1 MKINYSYSA
10 EQPALMQSI
19 GTATSPKYQINFD
32 TEELSTED
40 IDGNTVTSY
49 RSLYVHVKSIS
60 YADVIS
66 AIIQIRYSDSEI
78 TAIVMNNMQANDIN
92 SEISQEKR
100 KEYISEYAELQLWR
114 KHAKEIASSLS
125 TK

>member
-1 MKINYSYSA
+1 
-10 EQPALMQSI
+10 MQSI

-32 TEELSTED
+32 TEELSSENT
-40 IDGNTVTSY
+40 DGQQVTSY
-49 RSLYVHVKSIS
+49 RSLYVQVKSIS

-66 AIIQIRYSDSEI
+66 AIIQSRYSDSEI
-78 TAIVMNNMQANDIN
+78 TSIVMNNMQANDIN

-100 KEYISEYAELQLWR
+100 KEYISEYTELQSWR

-125 TK
+125 I

>member
-10 EQPALMQSI
+10 NQPSLMQSI

-32 TEELSTED
+32 TEELSSED
-40 IDGNTVTSY
+40 IDGKTVISY
-49 RSLYVHVKSIS
+49 RSLYVQVKSIS

-66 AIIQIRYSDSEI
+66 AIIQSRYSDSEI
-78 TAIVMNNMQANDIN
+78 TSIVMNNMQANDIN

-100 KEYISEYAELQLWR
+100 KEYISEYTELQSWR
-114 KHAKEIASSLS
+114 KHAKVIASSLS
-125 TK
+125 I

>member
-1 MKINYSYSA
+1 MKINYSHSA
-10 EQPALMQSI
+10 NQPSLMQSI

-32 TEELSTED
+32 TEELSSED
-40 IDGNTVTSY
+40 TDGQPVTSY
-49 RSLYVHVKSIS
+49 RSLYVQVKSIS

-66 AIIQIRYSDSEI
+66 AIIQSRYSDSEI
-78 TAIVMNNMQANDIN
+78 TSIVMNNMQANDIN

-100 KEYISEYAELQLWR
+100 KEYISEYTELQSWR

-125 TK
+125 I

>member
-10 EQPALMQSI
+10 EQPSLTQSI

-32 TEELSTED
+32 TEELSSEDTEGQPV
-40 IDGNTVTSY
+40 INY
-49 RSLYVHVKSIS
+49 RSLYVQVKSIS
-60 YADVIS
+60 YSNVIS
-66 AIIQIRYSDSEI
+66 AIIQSRYSDSEI

-100 KEYISEYAELQLWR
+100 KEYISEYTELQSWR

-125 TK
+125 I

>member
-10 EQPALMQSI
+10 EQPSLKQSI

-32 TEELSTED
+32 TEELSSEDTE
-40 IDGNTVTSY
+40 GQPVTSY
-49 RSLYVHVKSIS
+49 RSLYVQVKSIS

-66 AIIQIRYSDSEI
+66 AIIQSRYSDSEI

-100 KEYISEYAELQLWR
+100 KEYISEYTELQSWR

-125 TK
+125 I

>member
-10 EQPALMQSI
+10 EQPSLKQSI

-32 TEELSTED
+32 IETLQTED
-40 IDGNTVTSY
+40 TEGKPVTNY
-49 RSLYVHVKSIS
+49 RSLYVQVTALNYSDLV
-60 YADVIS
+60 A
-66 AIIQIRYSDSEI
+66 AIIQSRYSDSEI

-100 KEYISEYAELQLWR
+100 KEHISEYAELQSWR

-125 TK
+125 I

>member
-10 EQPALMQSI
+10 EQPSLMQSI

-32 TEELSTED
+32 TEELSSED
-40 IDGNTVTSY
+40 VEGQPVTSY
-49 RSLYVHVKSIS
+49 RSLYVQVKSIS

-66 AIIQIRYSDSEI
+66 AIIQSRYSDSEI

-100 KEYISEYAELQLWR
+100 KEYISEYTELQSWR

>member
-10 EQPALMQSI
+10 EQPSLMQSI

-32 TEELSTED
+32 TEELSSED
-40 IDGNTVTSY
+40 TDGQPVTNY
-49 RSLYVHVKSIS
+49 RSLYVQVKSIS
-60 YADVIS
+60 YADIIS
-66 AIIQIRYSDSEI
+66 AIIQSRYSDSEI
-78 TAIVMNNMQANDIN
+78 TSIVMNNMQANDIN

-100 KEYISEYAELQLWR
+100 KEYISEYTELQSWR

-125 TK
+125 I

>member
-10 EQPALMQSI
+10 NQPALMQSI

-32 TEELSTED
+32 TEELSSED
-40 IDGNTVTSY
+40 IEGQPVTNY
-49 RSLYVHVKSIS
+49 RSLYVQVKSIS

-66 AIIQIRYSDSEI
+66 AIIQSRYSDSEI

-100 KEYISEYAELQLWR
+100 KEYISEYTELQSWR

>member
-10 EQPALMQSI
+10 EQPSLMQSI

-32 TEELSTED
+32 TEELSSED
-40 IDGNTVTSY
+40 IEGKQVTSY
-49 RSLYVHVKSIS
+49 RSLYVQVKSIS
-60 YADVIS
+60 YANVIS
-66 AIIQIRYSDSEI
+66 AIIQSRYSDSEI

-100 KEYISEYAELQLWR
+100 KEYISEYAELQSWR

-125 TK
+125 I

>member
-10 EQPALMQSI
+10 EQPSLTQSI

-32 TEELSTED
+32 TEELSSEDTE
-40 IDGNTVTSY
+40 GQPVTSY
-49 RSLYVHVKSIS
+49 RSLYVQVKSIS
-60 YADVIS
+60 YANVIS
-66 AIIQIRYSDSEI
+66 AIIQSRYSDSEI
-78 TAIVMNNMQANDIN
+78 TSIVMNNMQANDIN

-100 KEYISEYAELQLWR
+100 KEYISEYTELQSWR

-125 TK
+125 I

>member
-1 MKINYSYSA
+1 MKINYSYSS
-10 EQPALMQSI
+10 EQPSLMQSI

-32 TEELSTED
+32 TEELSSED
-40 IDGNTVTSY
+40 IDGNTVTTY
-49 RSLYVHVKSIS
+49 RSLYVQVKSIS

-66 AIIQIRYSDSEI
+66 AIIQSRYSDSEI

-100 KEYISEYAELQLWR
+100 KEYIYEYAELQSWR

-125 TK
+125 I

>member
-10 EQPALMQSI
+10 EQPSLMQSI

-32 TEELSTED
+32 TEVSQSED
-40 IDGNTVTSY
+40 IEGNTVTSY

-66 AIIQIRYSDSEI
+66 AIIHSRYSDSEI

-100 KEYISEYAELQLWR
+100 KEYISEYTELQSWR

-125 TK
+125 I

>member
-10 EQPALMQSI
+10 EQPSLKQSI

-32 TEELSTED
+32 TEELSSED
-40 IDGNTVTSY
+40 IEGNTVTSY
-49 RSLYVHVKSIS
+49 RSLYVQVKSIS

-66 AIIQIRYSDSEI
+66 AIIQSRYSDSEI

-100 KEYISEYAELQLWR
+100 KEYISEYTELQSWR

-125 TK
+125 I

>member
-32 TEELSTED
+32 TEELSSED
-40 IDGNTVTSY
+40 IEGNTVISY
-49 RSLYVHVKSIS
+49 RSLYVQVKSIS
-60 YADVIS
+60 YANVIS
-66 AIIQIRYSDSEI
+66 AIIQSRYSDSEI

-100 KEYISEYAELQLWR
+100 KEYISEYTELQSWR
-114 KHAKEIASSLS
+114 KHAKEIASIISI
-125 TK
+125 

>member
-10 EQPALMQSI
+10 EQPSLTQSI

-32 TEELSTED
+32 TEELSHEDTE
-40 IDGNTVTSY
+40 GKPVTSY
-49 RSLYVHVKSIS
+49 RSLYVQVKSIS

-66 AIIQIRYSDSEI
+66 AIIQSRYSDSEI
-78 TAIVMNNMQANDIN
+78 TSIVMNNMQANDIN

-100 KEYISEYAELQLWR
+100 KEYISEYTELQSWR

-125 TK
+125 I

>member
-10 EQPALMQSI
+10 SQPSLMQSI

-32 TEELSTED
+32 TEELSSED
-40 IDGNTVTSY
+40 TDGQPVTSY
-49 RSLYVHVKSIS
+49 RSLYVQVKSIS
-60 YADVIS
+60 YANVIS
-66 AIIQIRYSDSEI
+66 AIIQSRYSDSEI

-100 KEYISEYAELQLWR
+100 KEYISEYTELQSWR

-125 TK
+125 I

>member
-1 MKINYSYSA
+1 MKTSYSYSA
-10 EQPALMQSI
+10 SQPSLLQSI

-32 TEELSTED
+32 TEELSSED
-40 IDGNTVTSY
+40 IEGNTVTNY
-49 RSLYVHVKSIS
+49 RSLYVQVKSIS
-60 YADVIS
+60 YEDVIS
-66 AIIQIRYSDSEI
+66 AIIHSRYSDSEI

-100 KEYISEYAELQLWR
+100 KEYISEYTELQSWR

-125 TK
+125 I

>member
-10 EQPALMQSI
+10 EQPSLMQSI

-32 TEELSTED
+32 TEALNQET
-40 IDGNTVTSY
+40 DGQTVTTY
-49 RSLYVHVKSIS
+49 RSLYVQVKSIS
-60 YADVIS
+60 YADVIAS
-66 AIIQIRYSDSEI
+66 IIQSRYSDSEI

-100 KEYISEYAELQLWR
+100 KEYISEYTELQSWR

-125 TK
+125 I

>member
-10 EQPALMQSI
+10 SQPSLMQSI

-32 TEELSTED
+32 TEELSSEG
-40 IDGNTVTSY
+40 IEGQPVTSY
-49 RSLYVHVKSIS
+49 RSLYVQVKSIS
-60 YADVIS
+60 YANVIS

-100 KEYISEYAELQLWR
+100 KEYISEYTELQSWR

-125 TK
+125 I

>member
-10 EQPALMQSI
+10 EQPSLMQSI

-32 TEELSTED
+32 TEELSSED

-49 RSLYVHVKSIS
+49 RSLYVQVKSIS
-60 YADVIS
+60 YANVIS
-66 AIIQIRYSDSEI
+66 AIIQSRYSDSEI

-100 KEYISEYAELQLWR
+100 KEYISEYTELQSWR

-125 TK
+125 I

>member
-1 MKINYSYSA
+1 MKINYSYST
-10 EQPALMQSI
+10 EQPSLMQSI

-32 TEELSTED
+32 TEELSSED
-40 IDGNTVTSY
+40 IEGKPVTNY
-49 RSLYVHVKSIS
+49 RSLYVQVTALN
-60 YADVIS
+60 YNDLVA
-66 AIIQIRYSDSEI
+66 AIIQSRYSDSEI

-100 KEYISEYAELQLWR
+100 KEYISEYTELQSWR

-125 TK
+125 I

>member
-10 EQPALMQSI
+10 NQPSLMQSI

-32 TEELSTED
+32 TEELSSED
-40 IDGNTVTSY
+40 VEGQPVTSY
-49 RSLYVHVKSIS
+49 RSLYVQVKSIS

-66 AIIQIRYSDSEI
+66 AIIQSRYSDSEI
-78 TAIVMNNMQANDIN
+78 TSIVMNNMQANDIN

-100 KEYISEYAELQLWR
+100 KEYISEYAELQSWR
-114 KHAKEIASSLS
+114 KRAKEIASNLS
-125 TK
+125 I

>member
-10 EQPALMQSI
+10 EQPSLMQSI

-32 TEELSTED
+32 TEELSSED
-40 IDGNTVTSY
+40 IEGNTVTSY
-49 RSLYVHVKSIS
+49 RSLYVQVKSIS
-60 YADVIS
+60 YTNVIS
-66 AIIQIRYSDSEI
+66 AIIQSRYSDSEI

-100 KEYISEYAELQLWR
+100 KEYISEYTELQSWR

-125 TK
+125 I

>member
-1 MKINYSYSA
+1 MKINYSYSS
-10 EQPALMQSI
+10 EQPSLMQSI

-32 TEELSTED
+32 TEELSSENT
-40 IDGNTVTSY
+40 DGQPVTNY
-49 RSLYVHVKSIS
+49 RSLYVQVKSIS

-100 KEYISEYAELQLWR
+100 KEYISEYTELQSWR

-125 TK
+125 I

>member
-1 MKINYSYSA
+1 MKINYSHSTS
-10 EQPALMQSI
+10 QPALVQSI

-32 TEELSTED
+32 TEELSSED
-40 IDGNTVTSY
+40 IDGNTVTNY
-49 RSLYVHVKSIS
+49 RSLYVQVKSIS

-66 AIIQIRYSDSEI
+66 AIIQSRYSDSEI
-78 TAIVMNNMQANDIN
+78 TSIVMNNMQANDIN

-100 KEYISEYAELQLWR
+100 KEYISEYTELQSWR

-125 TK
+125 I

>member
-10 EQPALMQSI
+10 EQPSLMQSI

-32 TEELSTED
+32 TEELSSED
-40 IDGNTVTSY
+40 IEGNTVTSY
-49 RSLYVHVKSIS
+49 RSLYVQVKSIS

-66 AIIQIRYSDSEI
+66 AIIQSRYSDSEI

-100 KEYISEYAELQLWR
+100 KEYISEYAELQSWR
-114 KHAKEIASSLS
+114 KHAKEIVSSLS
-125 TK
+125 I

>member
-10 EQPALMQSI
+10 EQPSLMQSI

-32 TEELSTED
+32 TETLQTED
-40 IDGNTVTSY
+40 TEGKPVTNY
-49 RSLYVHVKSIS
+49 RSLYVQVKSIS
-60 YADVIS
+60 YANVIS
-66 AIIQIRYSDSEI
+66 AIIQSRYSDSEI
-78 TAIVMNNMQANDIN
+78 TSIVMNNMQANDIN

-100 KEYISEYAELQLWR
+100 KEYISEYTELQLWR

-125 TK
+125 I

>member
-10 EQPALMQSI
+10 EQPSLMQSI

-32 TEELSTED
+32 TEELSSED

-49 RSLYVHVKSIS
+49 RSLYVQVKSIS
-60 YADVIS
+60 YANVIS
-66 AIIQIRYSDSEI
+66 AIIQSRYSDSEI
-78 TAIVMNNMQANDIN
+78 TSIVMNNMQANDIN

-100 KEYISEYAELQLWR
+100 KEYISEYTELQSWR

-125 TK
+125 I

>member
-1 MKINYSYSA
+1 MKINYSHSA
-10 EQPALMQSI
+10 SHPALMQSI

-32 TEELSTED
+32 TEELSSENT
-40 IDGNTVTSY
+40 DGQPVTSY
-49 RSLYVHVKSIS
+49 RSLYVQVTALNYSDII
-60 YADVIS
+60 A
-66 AIIQIRYSDSEI
+66 AIIQSRYSDSEI

-100 KEYISEYAELQLWR
+100 KEYISEYTELQSWR

-125 TK
+125 I

>member
-10 EQPALMQSI
+10 SQPSLMQSI

-32 TEELSTED
+32 TEELSSED
-40 IDGNTVTSY
+40 IEGNTVTSY
-49 RSLYVHVKSIS
+49 RSLYVQVKSIS

-66 AIIQIRYSDSEI
+66 AIIQSRYSDSEI

-100 KEYISEYAELQLWR
+100 KEYISEYTELQSWR

-125 TK
+125 I

>member
-10 EQPALMQSI
+10 NQPSLMQSI

-32 TEELSTED
+32 TEELSSED
-40 IDGNTVTSY
+40 IEGQQVTSY
-49 RSLYVHVKSIS
+49 RSLYVQVKSIS

-66 AIIQIRYSDSEI
+66 AIIQSRYSDSEI
-78 TAIVMNNMQANDIN
+78 TSIVMNNMQANDIN

-100 KEYISEYAELQLWR
+100 KEYISEYTELQSWR
-114 KHAKEIASSLS
+114 KHAKVIASSLS
-125 TK
+125 I